1 MGLPHCPWTKV
12 VFRADFRLCDTDDDD
27 DDDDDDEDDDDLF
40 S

>member
-12 VFRADFRLCDTDDDD
+12 VFRADFRLCDTDDDG
-27 DDDDDDEDDDDLF
+27 DEDLF